1 MSEARQ
7 VGEPTVDGRI
17 SKDQRRVHQ
26 SAQEIHPADHVE
38 GKQLTTS
45 ANITMQQDNTI
56 GLERSP
62 LSNTSIC
69 KSAKHN
75 IRPAPPLSRNN
86 SFDKT
91 PTVLGL
97 NSKSFAGLGST
108 APSSPI
114 RDANSVASNQTC
126 ASTIN
131 YENISVPTTSKS
143 SLPPPPPT
151 TTTAGHIR
159 CATNPNTTHFDP
171 LGTPKCKSKGTDDTV
186 QVLANNGTTPMLD
199 FSAQMAQINR
209 TASES
214 FLSLGHDDTKCTTKS
229 KSNHFDPMGT
239 PKCNPKT
246 VEDAMNAMK
255 AMKNN
260 ELFQLPDLDIGNM
273 TVAPVPAA
281 IVTMSQQCNQHQ
293 LEEDPFDEIVRHN
306 RG

>member
-1 MSEARQ
+1 M
-7 VGEPTVDGRI
+7 
-17 SKDQRRVHQ
+17 
-26 SAQEIHPADHVE
+26 
-38 GKQLTTS
+38 S
-45 ANITMQQDNTI
+45 ANISMQQDNTI

-62 LSNTSIC
+62 LSNTSIF

-86 SFDKT
+86 SFDKA
-91 PTVLGL
+91 PIVLGL

-126 ASTIN
+126 TSTIN
-131 YENISVPTTSKS
+131 YDNSSVPSTAKS
-143 SLPPPPPT
+143 TLPMPPLPT
-151 TTTAGHIR
+151 AAGHIR

-171 LGTPKCKSKGTDDTV
+171 LGTPKCKSKGTDDAV
-186 QVLANNGTTPMLD
+186 QVLANNGTTPMPD
-199 FSAQMAQINR
+199 FSAQIAQINR

-214 FLSLGHDDTKCTTKS
+214 FVSVGNDDTKCTTKS
-229 KSNHFDPMGT
+229 KANHFDPMGT

-246 VEDAMNAMK
+246 EEDAMNAMK

-260 ELFQLPDLDIGNM
+260 GLFQLPDLDIGYVNI
-273 TVAPVPAA
+273 APVPAA
-281 IVTMSQQCNQHQ
+281 IATMSQQINQHQ
-293 LEEDPFDEIVRHN
+293 QQILEDDPFDEIVRHN